1 LEVEL
6 PLQARAILLLESDSE
21 IAAEIQDELESNG
34 YLVHIA
40 FDLPS
45 VDWLRTG
52 NWSLIILDRP
62 PNSLDT
68 LLAIELWRK
77 QEIKLPVM
85 IISSLSSAEEIARG
99 LKSGADDYLAKPFQ
113 FVEFVARVEALL
125 RRFSDI
131 QITKLSFDDLVID
144 LIDRTAFRNGRKLN
158 LRPRQFT
165 LLAYFVSRAG
175 QIITRDMLLNDVW
188 RRKSVVESN
197 VVDASITNL
206 RRKIDDPDK
215 PSRIANIRGVGFFLR
230 KIS

>member
-1 LEVEL
+1 MEVEL

-21 IAAEIQDELESNG
+21 IAAEIQDELERNG

-40 FDLPS
+40 FDLPLA
-45 VDWLRTG
+45 DWLRTD
-52 NWSLIILDRP
+52 NWSLIIVDRP
-62 PNSLDT
+62 PNSLDA

-113 FVEFVARVEALL
+113 FVEFIARVEALL

-158 LRPRQFT
+158 LLPRQFT

-206 RRKIDDPDK
+206 RRKIDDPEK

>member
-1 LEVEL
+1 
-6 PLQARAILLLESDSE
+6 LLESDSE
-21 IAAEIQDELESNG
+21 IAAEIQDELERNG

-40 FDLPS
+40 FDLPLA
-45 VDWLRTG
+45 DWLRTD
-52 NWSLIILDRP
+52 NWSLIIVDRP
-62 PNSLDT
+62 PNSLDA

-113 FVEFVARVEALL
+113 FVEFIARVEALL

-158 LRPRQFT
+158 LLPRQFT

-206 RRKIDDPDK
+206 RRKIDDPEK